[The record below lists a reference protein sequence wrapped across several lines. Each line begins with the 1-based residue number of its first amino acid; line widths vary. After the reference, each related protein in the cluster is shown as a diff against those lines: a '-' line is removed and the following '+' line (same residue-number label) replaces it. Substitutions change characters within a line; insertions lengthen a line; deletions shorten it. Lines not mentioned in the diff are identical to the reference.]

1 MIHLV
6 TTLRET
12 KKIAKEFAQKIKIK
26 NIHSLIIF
34 LEGDIGSGKTTFTRY
49 VLNHLNIKDF
59 KGSPS
64 FALVN
69 EYTINNLK
77 LFHMDLYRI
86 NSKETLV
93 DIGIY
98 EYFEQNAIF
107 FIEWPNLLEI
117 KPDIVVK
124 FSLAHTYRSIE
135 IDWC

>member
-12 KKIAKEFAQKIKIK
+12 KKIAKEFAQKIK

-34 LEGDIGSGKTTFTRY
+34 LEGDLGSGKTTFTRY
-49 VLNHLNIKDF
+49 VLNYLNIKDF

-98 EYFEQNAIF
+98 EYFKHCAIF

-124 FSLAHTYRSIE
+124 FSLANTYRSIE

>member
-1 MIHLV
+1 MIYPV
-6 TTLRET
+6 ETLLET
-12 KKIAKEFAQKIKIK
+12 KKIAKDLAQKIK
-26 NIHSLIIF
+26 NTQRLVIF
-34 LEGDIGSGKTTFTRY
+34 LQGDLGSGKTTFTRY
-49 VLNHLNIKDF
+49 VFNYLNIKDF

-69 EYTINNLK
+69 EYTINGLK

-86 NSKETLV
+86 KSKDTLV

-98 EYFEQNAIF
+98 EYFEQSAIF

-124 FSLAHTYRSIE
+124 FSLANTYRSIE